1 MKLSI
6 VRTYSLVE
14 PTDLFNC
21 TNLSIF
27 HDFTQIFNFCDYNP
41 RALLNVFL
49 ASNNNLCSAVALPS
63 LATSDHVGVSVSIA
77 FSSKMDIN
85 TNSIDF
91 DYYHADWNEYMT
103 RFMGGYIQSGCFYWR
118 FWILKIQYRM
128 DVYIP
133 EIEITV
139 GQRV

>member
-91 DYYHADWNEYMT
+91 DYYHADWNEYMA
-103 RFMGGYIQSGCFYWR
+103 RFMGGYI
-118 FWILKIQYRM
+118 
-128 DVYIP
+128 
-133 EIEITV
+133 
-139 GQRV
+139 